1 MRLFN
6 SYIFY
11 ISNVYLSVMRRNSH
25 AKMGPTRYGIGGM
38 VMPLHIVYEL
48 DTPTQYRVSLY

>member
-1 MRLFN
+1 
-6 SYIFY
+6 
-11 ISNVYLSVMRRNSH
+11 MRRNSH